1 MLPNKNNQ
9 TKGNQIMKKTFKLVE
24 LDCANCAAKMER
36 AIAKIEG
43 VIYVNIS
50 FMTQKIT
57 IEANDEV
64 FNEVLEKADAACKKV
79 DRNCHIE
86 K

>member
-1 MLPNKNNQ
+1 
-9 TKGNQIMKKTFKLVE
+9 MKKSFKLYE

-36 AIAKIEG
+36 AIEKIDG
-43 VIYVNIS
+43 VLSVNIS
-50 FMTQKIT
+50 FMAQKIT
-57 IEANDEV
+57 LEANDDIFDEI
-64 FNEVLEKADAACKKV
+64 LEKANAACQKV